1 MNVRERFR
9 APKNVKLRDEDAG
22 LTPLREKNG
31 GKNGGD
37 NGDKN
42 GEKNGKNGAKQRERA
57 LTTEL
62 IGKIAHFQ
70 EMLYAGHK
78 QKLLLVLQGMD
89 TAGKDGT
96 TRALFSES
104 QISPMG
110 LQATGF
116 SAPTERERAHDYLWR
131 VHAHVPGAGM
141 IAVFNRSH
149 YEEVLVPRVL
159 GDIDGKE
166 TKRRYAQ
173 IRDFERMLSETGT
186 TIMKVF
192 LHISK
197 DEQKKRLQERL
208 DDPEK
213 HWKFD
218 PVDLEVRQ
226 QWDAYQRAYE
236 DALAATNADHA
247 PWYIVPADSKTHRNL
262 VVAHLLLETMQGMNL
277 SWPAP
282 KADLDKVK
290 VE

>member
-1 MNVRERFR
+1 MNARERFR
-9 APKNVKLRDEDAG
+9 APKSVKLRDEDAG

-31 GKNGGD
+31 
-37 NGDKN
+37 DKN
-42 GEKNGKNGAKQRERA
+42 GGAKQRERA
-57 LTTEL
+57 LTSEL
-62 IGKIAHFQ
+62 IGQIAHFQ
-70 EMLYAGHK
+70 EMLFAGHK

-89 TAGKDGT
+89 TSGKDGT

-104 QISPMG
+104 KISPMG
-110 LQATGF
+110 LRAVGF
-116 SAPTERERAHDYLWR
+116 TAPSERERAHDYLWR
-131 VHAHVPGAGM
+131 VHAHVPAAGQ

-149 YEEVLVPRVL
+149 YEDLLVPRVL

-186 TIMKVF
+186 TILKIF

-197 DEQKKRLQERL
+197 DEQKERLQERL

-218 PVDLEVRQ
+218 PADLAARA
-226 QWDAYQRAYE
+226 QWDSYQRAYE
-236 DALAATNADHA
+236 DAIGATNADHA

-262 VVAHLLLETMQGMNL
+262 IVAHLLLETMQDMKL
-277 SWPAP
+277 AWPAP